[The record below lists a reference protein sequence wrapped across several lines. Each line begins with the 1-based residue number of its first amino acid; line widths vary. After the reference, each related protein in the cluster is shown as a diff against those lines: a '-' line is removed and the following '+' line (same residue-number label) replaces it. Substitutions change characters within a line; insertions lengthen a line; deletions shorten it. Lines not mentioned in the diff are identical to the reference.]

1 MNKTEFT
8 ARLHALNADL
18 RAAIADGAFDKVRI
32 IDERRQE
39 LLHQIAAEDAV
50 EGDESLLECLESF
63 SIEVAENIKLVET
76 QFSRFSRRASGR
88 FKVLDGYRI

>member
-50 EGDESLLECLESF
+50 EGDESLGMSGEFLD
-63 SIEVAENIKLVET
+63 
-76 QFSRFSRRASGR
+76 RGRREYQISGDA
-88 FKVLDGYRI
+88 VLSLFPPCQRQV